1 MMSPFGTARPPHEF
15 RIDPETGSVWA
26 AGGIEEGLHAFN
38 VSVTD
43 GKYSSVSYV
52 QITVSGVFFLSL
64 EMFET
69 NITFKKLFFKELVK
83 YEISLVLI
91 AIFLCDLL
99 SI

>member
-1 MMSPFGTARPPHEF
+1 MLSPFGTARPPHEF

-52 QITVSGVFFLSL
+52 QVTVSGIFFRNS
-64 EMFET
+64 
-69 NITFKKLFFKELVK
+69 
-83 YEISLVLI
+83 EIDMR
-91 AIFLCDLL
+91 FH
-99 SI
+99 